1 MVPLVLG
8 TLFLGSC
15 MDDELNRPGG
25 KISDGD
31 LQGDNYILGAFFP
44 QMTDMVVPA
53 QENNY
58 QMDENLV
65 GDIYGRYMMFTND
78 GWSAAKNPPL
88 YIVRKVGILLRSKML
103 CLSFIRLGMK

>member
-1 MVPLVLG
+1 MRSNNLFKIMTFGSLVLG

-78 GWSAAKNPPL
+78 GWSAAKNHH
-88 YIVRKVGILLRSKML
+88 YI
-103 CLSFIRLGMK
+103 

>member
-1 MVPLVLG
+1 MRSNNLFKIMTFGSLVLG

-44 QMTDMVVPA
+44 QMTDMVVPGHKRITIRW
-53 QENNY
+53 
-58 QMDENLV
+58 M
-65 GDIYGRYMMFTND
+65 RF
-78 GWSAAKNPPL
+78 GW
-88 YIVRKVGILLRSKML
+88 
-103 CLSFIRLGMK
+103 

>member
-1 MVPLVLG
+1 MRSNNLFKIMTFGSLVLG

-88 YIVRKVGILLRSKML
+88 YIVPES
-103 CLSFIRLGMK
+103 